1 MSALLNYDTG
11 PLNWVR
17 GDIENALQAAVGRLQ
32 AYSEDADLSNALRLA
47 GDDAHQVAGALR
59 MVGLE
64 GAATLAR
71 TLEEC
76 LAASSG
82 EQGPDHDMLRA
93 MRNAFEGLS
102 RWVKNM
108 ADGRG
113 GGELALFPL
122 YKRLRELQGAERVFE
137 GELFFPDLR
146 TRVHGKIP
154 ADAPTGEALTA
165 KVKAAR
171 GVFQRGLLAF
181 LRGNGAEEGLRRM
194 RDALAEI
201 EQLAPSQASRTF
213 WWACVGF
220 VDSLIA
226 NGVEADFHVKQ
237 LLARI
242 DLQMRRLMEGSP
254 QVAERLLRDALFFV
268 AKSQTMEGRAAEVR
282 HTYGLDRYLPG
293 AVVLDPEA
301 LARMRPVMEAL
312 KAGLKGAREAWH
324 AQVEG
329 AGNQIAE
336 FHQQLLRM
344 QPQAQILKDS
354 GLPGLLEQM
363 GVAAEASQRHQG
375 AQLES
380 LNLELA
386 ATLLFLQN
394 AVDNEDVL
402 HADFAARAQKQHQ
415 RLVALSEGRAAPLED
430 TADSS
435 ERRAA
440 ERDMLLHLAQE
451 VSHNLKQMEE
461 ILDTFF
467 RDAEQRG
474 ALAQLPDLAGQAQGA
489 LSMLELVEAA
499 RLLGVATEAIKG
511 YASEGYPDAATQGRV
526 ADAFSSL
533 GLYIEAHCAGRAD
546 ALNILRPVLVDFDL
560 MQDESADE
568 DQEDTVEAGLEKRKL
583 DVQSAYLAWRD
594 EPQADGSDTKKKFIE
609 TLTELGRDA
618 ELIDDATLLQ
628 ASRSALQASQAETLA
643 SLELDQ
649 AIEGLTGLSLPA
661 RPEAASPVEAS
672 ESIESILAALAEA
685 DPHYAAVAA
694 AFEQPAIDFGAVIE
708 VARPVPHAE
717 IEFARPVWR
726 AEIEYAEP
734 RVEAANE
741 LEVEEPVAEAVTE
754 YPVEAPEATAE
765 TDQSGTLTLIPEGS
779 EPELMEIFLEEASE
793 VLASLEAAVATCRS
807 LPDDRE
813 SLTVI
818 RRGFH
823 TLKGSGRMVGLT
835 DLGETA
841 WVMEQF
847 MNGWLADDKP
857 ASHDLLGL
865 VQMACGLF
873 GDWVEALKTATGDK
887 PAGSRAAASR

>member
-17 GDIENALQAAVGRLQ
+17 GDIETALQAAVGRLQ

-146 TRVHGKIP
+146 TRVHGKTP

-181 LRGNGAEEGLRRM
+181 LRGNGAVEGLRRM

-201 EQLAPSQASRTF
+201 EQLASSQASRTF

-282 HTYGLDRYLPG
+282 HTFGLDRYLPG

-336 FHQQLLRM
+336 FQQQLLRM

-363 GVAAEASQRHQG
+363 GVAAEASQRHQ
-375 AQLES
+375 E
-380 LNLELA
+380 
-386 ATLLFLQN
+386 
-394 AVDNEDVL
+394 
-402 HADFAARAQKQHQ
+402 
-415 RLVALSEGRAAPLED
+415 P
-430 TADSS
+430 SS
-435 ERRAA
+435 
-440 ERDMLLHLAQE
+440 
-451 VSHNLKQMEE
+451 
-461 ILDTFF
+461 
-467 RDAEQRG
+467 
-474 ALAQLPDLAGQAQGA
+474 
-489 LSMLELVEAA
+489 
-499 RLLGVATEAIKG
+499 
-511 YASEGYPDAATQGRV
+511 
-526 ADAFSSL
+526 
-533 GLYIEAHCAGRAD
+533 
-546 ALNILRPVLVDFDL
+546 RP
-560 MQDESADE
+560 
-568 DQEDTVEAGLEKRKL
+568 
-583 DVQSAYLAWRD
+583 
-594 EPQADGSDTKKKFIE
+594 
-609 TLTELGRDA
+609 
-618 ELIDDATLLQ
+618 
-628 ASRSALQASQAETLA
+628 
-643 SLELDQ
+643 
-649 AIEGLTGLSLPA
+649 
-661 RPEAASPVEAS
+661 
-672 ESIESILAALAEA
+672 
-685 DPHYAAVAA
+685 
-694 AFEQPAIDFGAVIE
+694 
-708 VARPVPHAE
+708 
-717 IEFARPVWR
+717 
-726 AEIEYAEP
+726 
-734 RVEAANE
+734 
-741 LEVEEPVAEAVTE
+741 
-754 YPVEAPEATAE
+754 
-765 TDQSGTLTLIPEGS
+765 
-779 EPELMEIFLEEASE
+779 
-793 VLASLEAAVATCRS
+793 
-807 LPDDRE
+807 
-813 SLTVI
+813 
-818 RRGFH
+818 
-823 TLKGSGRMVGLT
+823 
-835 DLGETA
+835 
-841 WVMEQF
+841 
-847 MNGWLADDKP
+847 
-857 ASHDLLGL
+857 
-865 VQMACGLF
+865 
-873 GDWVEALKTATGDK
+873 
-887 PAGSRAAASR
+887 